1 MYSSGAMEA
10 SGESESDG
18 QAIRDVGPM
27 EESDLREYGQSLGVN
42 VDIEPELLWVV
53 QEAFNAPLPASWTE
67 HTDDEGRVYFFH
79 EALSSSTWHHP
90 MDAVYRE
97 LLGLIKQVR
106 VEMVTASEADLA
118 AVVQDHLRQVHQRAL
133 KGLEGWSGPYNSE
146 AGEYYYNDE
155 LKVSTWESPLAEW
168 EHELSIRHA
177 VLCRCLLPAHMALG
191 ADGSASGLGT
201 TASGPDLLQALK
213 LPLGL
218 VRRDTGDHPPETP
231 SSNRSY
237 HTARSIAS
245 SRSQQHSGRSAEK
258 LSREVKKTSLDYVA
272 EKQDGGMDDD
282 FTFGSTNAVQMPSL
296 EPQ

>member
-1 MYSSGAMEA
+1 MESA
-10 SGESESDG
+10 GESASD
-18 QAIRDVGPM
+18 APPSSEVGPM
-27 EESDLREYGQSLGVN
+27 EEADMREYGQSLGVDI
-42 VDIEPELLWVV
+42 DIEPDLLWVV

-79 EALSSSTWHHP
+79 EATSQSTWHHP

-106 VEMVTASEADLA
+106 MDMRTAGEAHLVE
-118 AVVQDHLRQVHQRAL
+118 VVQHHLREVHQRAL

-146 AGEYYYNDE
+146 AGEYYYNAE

-191 ADGSASGLGT
+191 GDGSTSGLGT

-213 LPLGL
+213 LPLNL
-218 VRRDTGDHPPETP
+218 IKRDTSDRPPDTP
-231 SSNRSY
+231 TSNRSF
-237 HTARSIAS
+237 HTARSAAS
-245 SRSQQHSGRSAEK
+245 TRSQQHSGRSAEK
-258 LSREVKKTSLDYVA
+258 LSREARKTSLGYVE
-272 EKQDGGMDDD
+272 EKQDQAVDEDY
-282 FTFGSTNAVQMPSL
+282 TFGSTNAVHMPSL
-296 EPQ
+296 EPK